1 MTSRERV
8 KKALNHEEPD
18 RVPIDCNS
26 VVSQIHEVAYK
37 NLLDYLGLTDKI
49 RIVCPTQ
56 RIAGLSEE
64 VYDLL
69 GVDTRYIY
77 ANPPSFWKYEEKPD
91 GSWVDEFGTGL
102 KRCGL
107 YCDISE
113 PVLANATLEDVKRYK
128 FPDPRDP
135 ARFEGLQEKAKELY
149 EKTDYALVG
158 GLQLAIYYFAW
169 VLRGIRQFTEDIILN
184 VPLAD
189 YIMDKLVDWNIEM
202 LDGYL
207 SEVGDYIEYQ
217 WFADD
222 WGVQDGPFISPKMF
236 RETMVPRFKKI
247 ISFVK
252 SRTKAKFC
260 MHTCGATFWMME
272 DLIEMGVDIV
282 HPLQANAKGNED
294 AERLKREYGDRL
306 VFHGNTNNQGV
317 FHRSKEE
324 VMADALYRIRY
335 LAPGGGYIFSGG
347 HNIQANMQ
355 PESIMALFNTAKEYG
370 KYPIDIARI
379 DEKLSELSEINPV
392 IKEEIKI

>member
-1 MTSRERV
+1 MTSRERIR
-8 KKALNHEEPD
+8 KAINHEEPD

-26 VVSQIHEVAYK
+26 VVSQIHEKAYE
-37 NLLDYLGLTDKI
+37 NLLDYLGMRDEI

-77 ANPPSFWKYEEKPD
+77 TNAPSSWKYEERAD

-113 PVLANATLEDVKRYK
+113 PVLANATLEDVKRYQ
-128 FPDPRDP
+128 FPDPGDP
-135 ARFEGLQEKAKELY
+135 ARFEGLREKAEDLY
-149 EKTDYALVG
+149 ENTGYALVG

-184 VPLAD
+184 KPLAD

-222 WGVQDGPFISPKMF
+222 WGVQDGPFISPGMF
-236 RETMVPRFKKI
+236 RETMVGRFKKI

-252 SRTKAKFC
+252 SKTKAKFC
-260 MHTCGATFWMME
+260 MHTCGATLWMMN
-272 DLIEMGVDIV
+272 DLVEMGVDIV
-282 HPLQANAKGNED
+282 HPVQANAKGNED
-294 AERLKREYGDRL
+294 AARLKRDYGDKL

-317 FHRSKEE
+317 FHKSIEE
-324 VMADALYRIRY
+324 VTADALYRIRH

-347 HNIQANMQ
+347 HNIQVNMP
-355 PESIMALFNTAKEYG
+355 PENIMALFDTAKEYG
-370 KYPIDIARI
+370 VYPIDTKRI
-379 DEKLSELSEINPV
+379 DKKLKELSKIKPV
-392 IKEEIKI
+392 INEEIII

>member
-1 MTSRERV
+1 LTSRERV
-8 KKALNHEEPD
+8 RKAIIHEEPD

-26 VVSQIHEVAYK
+26 VVSQIHEKAYE
-37 NLLDYLGLTDKI
+37 NLLDYLGLQDEI

-64 VYDLL
+64 VYELL

-77 ANPPSFWKYEEKPD
+77 ANAPSFWKYEERSD
-91 GSWVDEFGTGL
+91 GSWVDEFGTGF

-113 PVLANATLEDVKRYK
+113 PVLANATLEDVKRYQ

-135 ARFEGLQEKAKELY
+135 ARFEGLREKSENLY
-149 EKTDYALVG
+149 KNTGYALVG

-184 VPLAD
+184 KPLAD

-207 SEVGDYIEYQ
+207 SEVGDCIEYQ

-222 WGVQDGPFISPKMF
+222 WGVQDGPFISPEMF
-236 RETMVPRFKKI
+236 RETMAPRFKKI

-252 SRTKAKFC
+252 SKTKAKFC
-260 MHTCGATFWMME
+260 LHTCGATYWMMD
-272 DLIEMGVDIV
+272 DLVKMGVDIV
-282 HPLQANAKGNED
+282 HPVQANAKDNKD
-294 AERLKREYGDRL
+294 AARLKREYGDKL

-317 FHRSKEE
+317 FHKSIEE
-324 VMADALYRIRY
+324 VTADALYRIRH

-347 HNIQANMQ
+347 HNIQVNMP
-355 PESIMALFNTAKEYG
+355 PENIMALFNTAKEYG
-370 KYPIDIARI
+370 VYPIDTKRI
-379 DEKLSELSEINPV
+379 DEKLKELSEIKPE
-392 IKEEIKI
+392 IKEEIMI